1 MELVTECES
10 EQVTMPPAITTVSA
24 MFRVDEAYRPQL
36 LQSTLVFFL
45 TLCSEG
51 SSIIDQS
58 LLRLSLEIH
67 ALNNRDKCIRNVLPG
82 CFIPMWTGVVS
93 GPGLRPRSPVV
104 TGRLLSVTDA
114 VAH

>member
-1 MELVTECES
+1 MELVTVCES
-10 EQVTMPPAITTVSA
+10 EQLTMPPAITTVSA

-45 TLCSEG
+45 PLS

-82 CFIPMWTGVVS
+82 GFIPMWTGVVS